1 MALDWDE
8 FRLVRTIADRGGLT
22 RAATQLGINHSTAFR
37 RLAALEARLA
47 VRLFERG
54 RTGYVPTP
62 AGEAMILAAARMEEE
77 VFRFSRDVAGRAPTP
92 SGTLRITTPASLLVD
107 LLVPI
112 LARFSARYRDIRL
125 DLVVSEEA
133 LNLGRRDADVA
144 IRASDAPPPT
154 LFGRRL
160 ATIRWAVYG
169 RADRAPQDP
178 APQDSAPQ
186 DSAPQDPA
194 LQDLSACD
202 WVTPGESVAGGRFV
216 RFVEGRAAAERVVLR
231 INTVL
236 GLREAI
242 EAGIGIGPLPCWA
255 ADGRPGLV
263 RLSEPE
269 PDLSSG
275 LWLLTHPDLRHAPRV
290 RAFMDFVGEEIG
302 AMRAALER

>member
-1 MALDWDE
+1 MPLDWDE

-22 RAATQLGINHSTAFR
+22 RAAEQLGINHSTAFR

-47 VRLFERG
+47 VSLFERG
-54 RTGYVPTP
+54 RAGYVPTP

-77 VFRFSRDVAGRAPTP
+77 VFRFSRDVAGRVPTP
-92 SGTLRITTPASLLVD
+92 SGELRITTPASLLVD
-107 LLVPI
+107 LMLPV
-112 LARFSARYRDIRL
+112 LARFSKRYRAVRL
-125 DLVVSEEA
+125 DIVVSETA

-169 RADRAPQDP
+169 RAE
-178 APQDSAPQ
+178 SAPH
-186 DSAPQDPA
+186 
-194 LQDLSACD
+194 DLSSCD
-202 WVTPGESVAGGRFV
+202 WVTPGADVAGGRFV
-216 RFVEGRAAAERVVLR
+216 RFVETRAATERIVLR

-236 GLREAI
+236 GIREAI
-242 EAGIGIGPLPCWA
+242 EAGIGVGPLPCWIGDA
-255 ADGRPGLV
+255 HPALV
-263 RLSEPE
+263 RLSDAEPE
-269 PDLSSG
+269 LSSG

-290 RAFMDFVGEEIG
+290 RAFMDFAGEEIG